1 LTVLAWLGELYRRRD
16 LLYMI
21 TWREIV
27 IRYKQSVMGFLWA
40 ILMPLLIVG
49 AGIVV
54 RGALAFVSGHHL
66 ETADLADVSVRAVPW
81 AFFVAA
87 IRFATNS
94 LIGNVALVQKIYM
107 PREIFPVAA
116 VAANFVDF
124 LVAGIALGIFLAII
138 GTGLSAQLLWVPV
151 LILILV
157 TFTLG
162 LGTLLAAASL
172 FFRDVKYLVEVF
184 LTFAIFV
191 TPVFFSVDL
200 FARFRTF
207 LLLNPVSPVLEGLA
221 RTVAHHQPPLLPWVA
236 YSAGASLALLVI
248 GLAVFKRLEP
258 YFAESI

>member
-1 LTVLAWLGELYRRRD
+1 VIGWLRELYRRRD
-16 LLYMI
+16 LFYMI

-54 RGALAFVSGHHL
+54 RAAFAYVAGTKLVTS
-66 ETADLADVSVRAVPW
+66 DLADVSVRSVPW

-87 IRFATNS
+87 TRFATNS
-94 LIGNVALVQKIYM
+94 LIGNVSLVQKIYM
-107 PREIFPVAA
+107 PREIFPLAA
-116 VAANFVDF
+116 VASNFVDF
-124 LVAGIALGIFLAII
+124 LVASAALTVFLAVV
-138 GTGLSAQLLWVPV
+138 GTGVSVQLLWVPV
-151 LILILV
+151 LVLILV
-157 TFTLG
+157 IFTIG

-191 TPVFFSVDL
+191 TPVFFSADI

-221 RTVAHHQPPLLPWVA
+221 QTIAHQQPPPMYWVG
-236 YSAGASLALLVI
+236 YSAAVSVAVLVTGLL
-248 GLAVFKRLEP
+248 VFKRLEP

>member
-1 LTVLAWLGELYRRRD
+1 VIAWLGDLYRRRD
-16 LLYMI
+16 LLYML

-54 RGALAFVSGHHL
+54 RAAFAFVSGTKL
-66 ETADLADVSVRAVPW
+66 VASDLADVSVRAVPW

-94 LIGNVALVQKIYM
+94 LIGNVSLVQKIYM
-107 PREIFPVAA
+107 PREIFPLAA

-124 LVAGIALGIFLAII
+124 LVASVALAVFLTIA
-138 GTGLSAQLLWVPV
+138 GTGLSVQLLWVPV
-151 LILILV
+151 LVLILV
-157 TFTLG
+157 VFVIG
-162 LGTLLAAASL
+162 LGTLLSAASL

-184 LTFAIFV
+184 LTFAIFI
-191 TPVFFSVDL
+191 TPVFFSVEI

-207 LLLNPVSPVLEGLA
+207 LLLNPVSPLLEGLA
-221 RTVAHHQPPLLPWVA
+221 QTVAHHQPPPVIWVG
-236 YSAGASLALLVI
+236 YSAAVSVALLVI
-248 GLAVFKRLEP
+248 GLMVFKRLEP
-258 YFAESI
+258 YFAENI

>member
-1 LTVLAWLGELYRRRD
+1 VIAWLEDLYRRRD
-16 LLYMI
+16 LLYML

-54 RGALAFVSGHHL
+54 RAAFAFVAGKRLVTS
-66 ETADLADVSVRAVPW
+66 DLADVSVRAVPW

-94 LIGNVALVQKIYM
+94 LIGNVSLVQKIYM
-107 PREIFPVAA
+107 PREIFPLAA

-124 LVAGIALGIFLAII
+124 LVASVALAVFLAVV
-138 GTGLSAQLLWVPV
+138 GTGASVQLLWVPV
-151 LILILV
+151 LVLILV
-157 TFTLG
+157 VFTVG
-162 LGTLLAAASL
+162 LGTLLSAASL

-184 LTFAIFV
+184 LTFAIFI

-200 FARFRTF
+200 FARFRTV
-207 LLLNPVSPVLEGLA
+207 LLFNPVSPLLEGLA
-221 RTVAHHQPPLLPWVA
+221 QTVAHQQPPPVGWVA
-236 YSAGASLALLVI
+236 YSAAVSAALLVV

-258 YFAESI
+258 YFAENI

>member
-1 LTVLAWLGELYRRRD
+1 MIAWLRDLYRRRD

-54 RGALAFVSGHHL
+54 RAAFAYVAGTKLVTS
-66 ETADLADVSVRAVPW
+66 DLADVSVRAVPW

-87 IRFATNS
+87 TRFATNS
-94 LIGNVALVQKIYM
+94 LIGNVNLVQKIYM
-107 PREIFPVAA
+107 PREIFPLAA
-116 VAANFVDF
+116 VASNFVDF
-124 LVAGIALGIFLAII
+124 LVASAALAVFLILV
-138 GTGLSAQLLWVPV
+138 GTHPSGYLLWVPV
-151 LILILV
+151 LVLILL
-157 TFTLG
+157 TFTIG

-184 LTFAIFV
+184 LTFAIFI
-191 TPVFFSVDL
+191 TPVFFSVNI

-221 RTVAHHQPPLLPWVA
+221 QTIAHQQPPPEIWVG
-236 YSAGASLALLVI
+236 YSAAVSVAILVI

-258 YFAESI
+258 YFAENV

>member
-1 LTVLAWLGELYRRRD
+1 MIAWLTELYRRRD

-54 RGALAFVSGHHL
+54 RAAFAYVAGTTLVTS
-66 ETADLADVSVRAVPW
+66 DLADVSVRAVPW

-87 IRFATNS
+87 TRFATNS
-94 LIGNVALVQKIYM
+94 LTGNVSLVQKIYM
-107 PREIFPVAA
+107 PREIFPLAA
-116 VAANFVDF
+116 VASNFVDF
-124 LVAGIALGIFLAII
+124 LVASAALIIFLAIV
-138 GTGLSAQLLWVPV
+138 GTGLTIQLLWVPV
-151 LILILV
+151 LILILLV
-157 TFTLG
+157 FTIG
-162 LGTLLAAASL
+162 LGTLLSAASL

-191 TPVFFSVDL
+191 TPVFFSVNA

-207 LLLNPVSPVLEGLA
+207 LLFNPVSPVLEGLA
-221 RTVAHHQPPLLPWVA
+221 QVVAHQRAPPVPWIG
-236 YSAGASLALLVI
+236 YSAGVSVVLLVVALL
-248 GLAVFKRLEP
+248 VFKRLEP
-258 YFAESI
+258 YFAENI